1 MVHDATDQIRQAR
14 SESASIPQH
23 ITVLYGAND
32 GSSFPPLRP
41 PSVNSHYHAAFID
54 FSACSL
60 TISAYNGHRD
70 DYGAVQEI
78 LVDPDEGVGLRKE
91 LIRNWCGKRENWDYF
106 LTDHTKE

>member
-1 MVHDATDQIRQAR
+1 MKVLQSLDISQLDWYAGQIMVVPA
-14 SESASIPQH
+14 P
-23 ITVLYGAND
+23 
-32 GSSFPPLRP
+32 SSRP
-41 PSVNSHYHAAFID
+41 PSVNSYYHAAFID

-60 TISAYNGHRD
+60 TNSAYNGHRDD

-91 LIRNWCGKRENWDYF
+91 LVRNWFGKRESWDYF